1 MSSWDISGKRYSKKL
16 GRWQKNETEK
26 AFDYDSVDAD
36 SSALI
41 ISFFRAYPDFF
52 SDLCRAPDAQYSLE
66 LPQRMMLRIMM
77 RYRNVYVT
85 GCRGLTKTYCILLGK
100 MVKGI
105 LWPGLRMR
113 YTAPNQ
119 KQAAALATQ
128 AFHQIEHDYPILAS
142 HWTLRN
148 DREDMFRITTIYGSE
163 FTMYAPRGDNCHET
177 IAEEIGQEGR
187 DPFDMDKYEQDV
199 LPTCR
204 LERTVN
210 QKPDRYSIQ
219 LQHSHISNACSKT
232 NRAFSV
238 HREACLKDMLHG
250 DLFEGYVIDFSWIT
264 ALMGNLRNIAYI
276 KDQRSKLT
284 ATAWKREMCALYTGD
299 AESPLI
305 PDETLTASRR
315 NPLMEEKHCGD
326 PEAIYIVSH
335 DVSYV
340 DDAKNAKCADV
351 VLKLSLFPD
360 MERRDKYRK
369 QVVYVDNYAP
379 PKTDYLQAKRVR
391 DLWEKF
397 CMDGGQTTYL
407 VVDAQAYGTGVVEEL
422 MKPTEDGRPPLCCVN
437 HMAFQFIE
445 QPGALPVI
453 YPMKATGRGGADAD
467 ADMISYAQI
476 EFEQENVEL
485 LVPNVLDGVEAYR
498 NAHRIKDARYDAQIA
513 LPYRQSELLCQQIAN
528 LQTEVSGL
536 SFKEKRKSKAIQRDI
551 WSALKYAL
559 WMAKKLETGLKT
571 EIYRAKSS
579 WSDKIEAVRRMGGF
593 SGTRQPAIQSQGG
606 RAGVLAMRK
615 NVR

>member
-1 MSSWDISGKRYSKKL
+1 MSSWDIAGKRYSKRL
-16 GRWQKNETEK
+16 GKWLKNETEK
-26 AFDYDSVDAD
+26 AFDYDSVDTE
-36 SSALI
+36 SAAFVV
-41 ISFFRAYPDFF
+41 SFFRAYPDYYA
-52 SDLCRAPDAQYSLE
+52 DMLRAPDAQYDLE

-77 RYRNVYVT
+77 RYRNSYTT

-100 MVKGI
+100 MIKGD
-105 LWPGLRMR
+105 LWPGIRMR

-142 HWTLRN
+142 HWILRN
-148 DREDMFRITTIYGSE
+148 DREDLFRITSIYGSE

-219 LQHSHISNACSKT
+219 LQHAHISNACSKT

-250 DLFEGYVIDFSWIT
+250 ELFEGYVIDFSWIT

-326 PEAIYIVSH
+326 PNAVYIVSH

-351 VLKLSLFPD
+351 VLKLSLYPD

-369 QVVYVDNYAP
+369 QVVYVDNYPP
-379 PKTDYLQAKRVR
+379 PKTDYLQAQRVR
-391 DLWEKF
+391 ALWEKF

-422 MKPTEDGRPPLCCVN
+422 MKPVEDGRSPLCCVN

-467 ADMISYAQI
+467 ADMISYAQL

-559 WMAKKLETGLKT
+559 WMAKKLETGMKT
-571 EIYRAKSS
+571 GLYRPKSS
-579 WSDKIEAVRRMGGF
+579 WSERIEEVKRKGAIHYT
-593 SGTRQPAIQSQGG
+593 GTGD
-606 RAGVLAMRK
+606 RANVLAMRSR
-615 NVR
+615 VR

>member
-1 MSSWDISGKRYSKKL
+1 
-16 GRWQKNETEK
+16 
-26 AFDYDSVDAD
+26 
-36 SSALI
+36 
-41 ISFFRAYPDFF
+41 
-52 SDLCRAPDAQYSLE
+52 
-66 LPQRMMLRIMM
+66 M
-77 RYRNVYVT
+77 RYRNSYTT

-100 MVKGI
+100 MIKGD
-105 LWPGLRMR
+105 LWPGIRMR

-142 HWTLRN
+142 HWILRN
-148 DREDMFRITTIYGSE
+148 DREDLFRITSIYGSE

-219 LQHSHISNACSKT
+219 LQHAHISNACSKT

-250 DLFEGYVIDFSWIT
+250 ELFEGYVIDFSWIT

-326 PEAIYIVSH
+326 PNAVYIVSH

-351 VLKLSLFPD
+351 VLKLSLYPD

-369 QVVYVDNYAP
+369 QVVYVDNYPP
-379 PKTDYLQAKRVR
+379 PKTDYLQAQRVR
-391 DLWEKF
+391 ALWEKF

-422 MKPTEDGRPPLCCVN
+422 MKPVEDGRSPLCCVN

-467 ADMISYAQI
+467 ADMISYAQL

-559 WMAKKLETGLKT
+559 WMAKKLETGMKT
-571 EIYRAKSS
+571 GLYRPKSS
-579 WSDKIEAVRRMGGF
+579 WSERIEEVKRKGAIHYT
-593 SGTRQPAIQSQGG
+593 GTGD
-606 RAGVLAMRK
+606 RANVLAMRSR
-615 NVR
+615 VR